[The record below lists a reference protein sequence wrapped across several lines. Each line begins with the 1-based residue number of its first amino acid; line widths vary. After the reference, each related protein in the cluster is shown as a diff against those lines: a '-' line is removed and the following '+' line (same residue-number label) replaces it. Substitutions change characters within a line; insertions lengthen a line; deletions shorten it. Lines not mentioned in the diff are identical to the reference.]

1 MLITDLQLVSIDQA
15 YTVQDKRLSECCI
28 ESHTISQ
35 IHALGYA
42 ADNLSAD
49 RHLLLEV
56 ERFTVVKLIQ
66 PNPH

>member
-1 MLITDLQLVSIDQA
+1 VLITDLQLVAIDQA
-15 YTVQDKRLSECCI
+15 YTVQDKRFSERGI

-42 ADNLSAD
+42 ADNLSSD

-56 ERFTVVKLIQ
+56 E
-66 PNPH
+66 